1 MSELTSELGKMRS
14 EISAATDEQSTFLA
28 YDKRVKGTKV
38 WSNLEKKM
46 LDCLNFFFP
55 FQKLPLN

>member
-28 YDKRVKGTKV
+28 YDKRVKGSKI
-38 WSNLEKKM
+38 WSNQEKK
-46 LDCLNFFFP
+46 
-55 FQKLPLN
+55 KV

>member
-28 YDKRVKGTKV
+28 YDKRVKGTIT
-38 WSNLEKKM
+38 WSNLGEKIIETYI
-46 LDCLNFFFP
+46 FFFRNC
-55 FQKLPLN
+55 L